1 MVDKFGWSES
11 EKQIAR
17 RAFDAA
23 YASECQSIRA
33 RVQEMLKDKR
43 DTSTIWRIQDYLS
56 KQRKQIDRKYDYRYS
71 RLINVFAIL
80 LNEGWLPESNLSGLG
95 KDKIARIKELASY
108 R

>member
-1 MVDKFGWSES
+1 MIDEFEWSKS

-17 RAFDAA
+17 KAFDAA
-23 YASECQSIRA
+23 YDRECQSIRA
-33 RVQEMLKDKR
+33 RVQEMLKDER
-43 DTSTIWRIQDYLS
+43 DISAIWRIHDYLS
-56 KQRKQIDRKYDYRYS
+56 KQREQTDRKYDYRYS

-95 KDKIARIKELASY
+95 KDKIARIKELASH